1 MIIQL
6 TGMSGAGK
14 TSLSYAVKEELIQKG
29 IKVEVLDADDYRQN
43 VFKELGYTKEDRNDN
58 IRRLAFIADKFSE
71 HGIVTII
78 CAINP
83 YDAVRNELIRKYKDL
98 YTVFIKCDLDTLTQ
112 RDTKGLYK
120 KALLPDGHADKIYNL
135 TGVNDPF
142 EVPEVCHLTLHT
154 NEETLH
160 ESTQRLCNFVL
171 LNFKK

>member
-14 TSLSYAVKEELIQKG
+14 TSLSISTKEKLSEKG

-58 IRRLAFIADKFSE
+58 IRRLAFIADKFSRQ
-71 HGIVTII
+71 GIVAII

-83 YDAVRNELIRKYKDL
+83 YDAIRNELREKYPEL
-98 YTVFIKCDLDTLTQ
+98 YTVYIQCDLDTLTQ
-112 RDTKGLYK
+112 RDTKGLYH
-120 KALLPDGHADKIYNL
+120 KAMLPDGHKDKIYNL

-142 EVPEVCHLTLHT
+142 EAPEICHLAIET
-154 NEETLH
+154 NKETLH
-160 ESTQRLCNFVL
+160 ESTQRFVEFIERT
-171 LNFKK
+171 LN